1 MKIKFVIPIA
11 PVPKKNSSRILLR
24 ANGKPFVAP
33 SEQYER
39 YAKSAGW
46 FLRPAPPRPIDYPV
60 TVKCLFFVPD
70 KRRRDLTNLLEAV
83 DDVLVENHILADDCY
98 AILASHDG
106 SRVFVD
112 KTKPRT
118 EIYIEE
124 YKE

>member
-1 MKIKFVIPIA
+1 MTHYTIPLA
-11 PVPKKNSSRILLR
+11 PVTKKNSNRILTGR
-24 ANGKPFVAP
+24 KGNKYIAP
-33 SEQYER
+33 SEQYEV
-39 YAKSAGW
+39 YARSAGW
-46 FLRPAPPRPIDYPV
+46 FLRPVPRTPIDSPV

-112 KTKPRT
+112 KENPRT